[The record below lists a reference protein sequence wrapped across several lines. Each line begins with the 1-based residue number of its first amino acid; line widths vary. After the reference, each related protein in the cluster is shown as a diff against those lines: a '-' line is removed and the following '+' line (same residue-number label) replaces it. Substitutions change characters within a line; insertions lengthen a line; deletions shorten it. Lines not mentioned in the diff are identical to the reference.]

1 MKFLSEQRGI
11 SAEQAAT
18 LITTVSDC
26 RVSQVVNIKKGIHCL
41 NPKNPGAAEDMERP
55 TQETPNY
62 LVTHVRDASLDKAMD
77 HLRGAGARREA
88 AFRQAAEAERTKS
101 DVLSRKFG
109 EGLKRAKD
117 DPDPP
122 IRPIDLD

>member
-1 MKFLSEQRGI
+1 MGDQASVAFDVTCPCCRAILTVDPEVRAVLAHREPPRSGPLS
-11 SAEQAAT
+11 T
-18 LITTVSDC
+18 
-26 RVSQVVNIKKGIHCL
+26 
-41 NPKNPGAAEDMERP
+41 
-55 TQETPNY
+55 
-62 LVTHVRDASLDKAMD
+62 LDKAMD
-77 HLRGAGARREA
+77 ALKGAGARREA
-88 AFRQAAEAERTKS
+88 TFRQAAEAERTKG

>member
-1 MKFLSEQRGI
+1 MGNQRSTTFEVTCPCCKAI
-11 SAEQAAT
+11 LTVDAE
-18 LITTVSDC
+18 
-26 RVSQVVNIKKGIHCL
+26 
-41 NPKNPGAAEDMERP
+41 
-55 TQETPNY
+55 
-62 LVTHVRDASLDKAMD
+62 VRAVLAHREPPRTGPLASLDKAMD

>member
-1 MKFLSEQRGI
+1 MGDRPSTAFDVTCPCCKAVLTVDAEVRAVLAHRGP
-11 SAEQAAT
+11 
-18 LITTVSDC
+18 
-26 RVSQVVNIKKGIHCL
+26 
-41 NPKNPGAAEDMERP
+41 PKTGP
-55 TQETPNY
+55 
-62 LVTHVRDASLDKAMD
+62 LASLDKAMD

-88 AFRQAAEAERTKS
+88 AFRQAAEAERTKG

-117 DPDPP
+117 DPNPP

>member
-1 MKFLSEQRGI
+1 MGDQPSTTFEVTCPCCKTRLTVDPEVRVVLAHREPPRSGPLS
-11 SAEQAAT
+11 T
-18 LITTVSDC
+18 
-26 RVSQVVNIKKGIHCL
+26 
-41 NPKNPGAAEDMERP
+41 
-55 TQETPNY
+55 
-62 LVTHVRDASLDKAMD
+62 LDKAMD
-77 HLRGAGARREA
+77 ALRGAGARREA
-88 AFRQAAEAERTKS
+88 AFREAAEAERTKG

>member
-1 MKFLSEQRGI
+1 MGNQRSTTFEVTCPCCKAILTVDAEVRAVLAHREPPRTGPLS
-11 SAEQAAT
+11 
-18 LITTVSDC
+18 
-26 RVSQVVNIKKGIHCL
+26 
-41 NPKNPGAAEDMERP
+41 
-55 TQETPNY
+55 
-62 LVTHVRDASLDKAMD
+62 SLDKAMD
-77 HLRGAGARREA
+77 HLRGAGVRREA

>member
-1 MKFLSEQRGI
+1 MGDQSPTVFDVTCPCCK
-11 SAEQAAT
+11 AT
-18 LITTVSDC
+18 LTVD
-26 RVSQVVNIKKGIHCL
+26 G
-41 NPKNPGAAEDMERP
+41 E
-55 TQETPNY
+55 
-62 LVTHVRDASLDKAMD
+62 VRAVLAHREPPRSGPLSSLDKAMD

-88 AFRQAAEAERTKS
+88 AFRQATEAERTKGE
-101 DVLSRKFG
+101 VLSRKFG

>member
-1 MKFLSEQRGI
+1 MEERPSSVFEVTCPCCK
-11 SAEQAAT
+11 AT
-18 LITTVSDC
+18 LTVD
-26 RVSQVVNIKKGIHCL
+26 
-41 NPKNPGAAEDMERP
+41 AE
-55 TQETPNY
+55 
-62 LVTHVRDASLDKAMD
+62 VRAVLAHREPPRSGPLSSLDQAMN

-88 AFRQAAEAERTKS
+88 AFRQATEAERTKGE
-101 DVLSRKFG
+101 VLSRKFG

>member
-1 MKFLSEQRGI
+1 MTGSRARDPACRPCDRSRHVIGKSGMGDQASVAFEVACPCCRAILTVDPEVRAVLAHREPPRSGPLS
-11 SAEQAAT
+11 T
-18 LITTVSDC
+18 
-26 RVSQVVNIKKGIHCL
+26 
-41 NPKNPGAAEDMERP
+41 
-55 TQETPNY
+55 
-62 LVTHVRDASLDKAMD
+62 LDKAMD
-77 HLRGAGARREA
+77 ALKGAGARREA
-88 AFRQAAEAERTKS
+88 AFRQAAEAERTKG

>member
-1 MKFLSEQRGI
+1 MG
-11 SAEQAAT
+11 
-18 LITTVSDC
+18 D
-26 RVSQVVNIKKGIHCL
+26 
-41 NPKNPGAAEDMERP
+41 RP
-55 TQETPNY
+55 TTTFD
-62 LVTHVRDASLDKAMD
+62 VTCPCCKAILTIDGEVRAVLAHREPPKTGPLSSLDKAMD

-88 AFRQAAEAERTKS
+88 AFRQAAEAERTKG

>member
-1 MKFLSEQRGI
+1 MGDQSPTVFDVTCPCCK
-11 SAEQAAT
+11 AT
-18 LITTVSDC
+18 LMVD
-26 RVSQVVNIKKGIHCL
+26 
-41 NPKNPGAAEDMERP
+41 AE
-55 TQETPNY
+55 
-62 LVTHVRDASLDKAMD
+62 VRAVLAHREPRSGPLSSLDKAMD

-88 AFRQAAEAERTKS
+88 AFRQATEAERTKGE
-101 DVLSRKFG
+101 VLSRKFG

>member
-1 MKFLSEQRGI
+1 
-11 SAEQAAT
+11 
-18 LITTVSDC
+18 
-26 RVSQVVNIKKGIHCL
+26 
-41 NPKNPGAAEDMERP
+41 
-55 TQETPNY
+55 
-62 LVTHVRDASLDKAMD
+62 MD

>member
-1 MKFLSEQRGI
+1 
-11 SAEQAAT
+11 
-18 LITTVSDC
+18 
-26 RVSQVVNIKKGIHCL
+26 
-41 NPKNPGAAEDMERP
+41 
-55 TQETPNY
+55 
-62 LVTHVRDASLDKAMD
+62 MD

-88 AFRQAAEAERTKS
+88 AFRQATEAERTKGE
-101 DVLSRKFG
+101 VLSRKFG

>member
-1 MKFLSEQRGI
+1 MGE
-11 SAEQAAT
+11 SASTPFEVTCPCCKAILTIDGEVRAV
-18 LITTVSDC
+18 LA
-26 RVSQVVNIKKGIHCL
+26 H
-41 NPKNPGAAEDMERP
+41 KNPPRSGP
-55 TQETPNY
+55 
-62 LVTHVRDASLDKAMD
+62 LASLDQAMD

-88 AFRQAAEAERTKS
+88 AFQQAAEAERTKG
-101 DVLSRKFG
+101 DVLARKFG

>member
-1 MKFLSEQRGI
+1 MEEQP
-11 SAEQAAT
+11 SSVFEVTCPCCKAT
-18 LITTVSDC
+18 LTVD
-26 RVSQVVNIKKGIHCL
+26 
-41 NPKNPGAAEDMERP
+41 AE
-55 TQETPNY
+55 
-62 LVTHVRDASLDKAMD
+62 VRAVLAHREPRRSGPLSSLDQAMN

-88 AFRQAAEAERTKS
+88 AFRQATEAERTKGE
-101 DVLSRKFG
+101 VLSRKFG